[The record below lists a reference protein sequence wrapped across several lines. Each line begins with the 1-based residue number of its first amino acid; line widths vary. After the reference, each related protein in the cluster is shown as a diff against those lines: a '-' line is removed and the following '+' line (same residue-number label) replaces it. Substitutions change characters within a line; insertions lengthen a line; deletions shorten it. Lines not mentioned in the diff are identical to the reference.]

1 MKRLV
6 CAAVL
11 LVSGMAFAGQKVETD
26 DSKPVQPRV
35 KNVEIEAENLKGELV
50 TPIGDMFVVR
60 RQAEHGSLIRL
71 RADFLPEVVKS
82 AENL

>member
-11 LVSGMAFAGQKVETD
+11 LVSGMAFAGEKA